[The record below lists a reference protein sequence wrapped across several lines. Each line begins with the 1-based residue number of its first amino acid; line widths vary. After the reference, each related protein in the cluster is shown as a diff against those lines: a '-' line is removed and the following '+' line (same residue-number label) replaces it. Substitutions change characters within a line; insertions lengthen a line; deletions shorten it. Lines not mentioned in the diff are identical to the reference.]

1 MDLKNI
7 FDSLPNNIKEEVF
20 EKIMENDKFRI
31 ERIISDAHASPPGFW
46 YDQEK
51 NEFVMLLKGSAKLS
65 FRDGN
70 NFTLKPGD
78 YLIIPAHTEHRV
90 DWTDESEI
98 TIWLALHY

>member
-1 MDLKNI
+1 MDFKNI

-51 NEFVMLLKGSAKLS
+51 NEFVMILKGSAKLS